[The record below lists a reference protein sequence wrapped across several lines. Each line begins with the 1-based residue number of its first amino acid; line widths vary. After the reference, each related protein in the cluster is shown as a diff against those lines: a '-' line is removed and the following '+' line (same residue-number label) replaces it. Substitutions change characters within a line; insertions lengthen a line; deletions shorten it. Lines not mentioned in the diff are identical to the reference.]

1 MMSSV
6 TENMRKTYL
15 QLRSIFR
22 RNLVEAELDEELR
35 FHLEYQTR
43 ENMARGME
51 DLEARR
57 RAFLALDGLE
67 RCKEE
72 CRDMRRVNLID
83 DLFKDLAY
91 AARTLRKSP
100 AFVAAAGA
108 TIALGIGA
116 STTVFSVVNAV
127 LLRPLPYRDST
138 RLVLVLRDNPARSA
152 GVAGFL
158 YSNADFMDLRRGTT
172 GLFEGLGGVAS
183 FRAFVPRED
192 GATEQIGKALVT
204 ANFFRL
210 LGARVVLGR
219 DFTEADAA
227 PEPPRPGILIP
238 NGSAAILSYEYWQR
252 RYGGNPGVLGTEM
265 PGSGQGG
272 PRIVGVLA
280 PGFRLFLPP
289 AYRVDAAPDF
299 FVANNGGYDASHRN
313 LLLAGA
319 IARLKAGITLP
330 QARERIRAMS
340 PELQKA
346 AFDRNA
352 VLKLESM
359 RGYLVKQER
368 PAILALMGSVI
379 FLMLIA
385 CGNVANLLLV
395 RASQREREL
404 AVRAALGGS
413 AWRLMRQMLAEAGL
427 ISALGT
433 LIGVALAWAGI
444 RELLRVAPA
453 NLPRI
458 ESTAVDW
465 HVLAFAALA
474 GLGAAAVFGLMPA
487 WRAVRPN
494 VIEILRGGGRSS
506 GSGSGRLT
514 RNVVVVAEVALSFV
528 LLVGSGLMLRSFLEL
543 QRVDPG
549 FDPHHV
555 LTFSVTRD
563 WPLTKQEGRLA
574 LLREIQTR
582 LRALPGVESV
592 TAGLFLPLTRS
603 AQPGSPAAPRPP
615 AALASSDGADF
626 QQVLPG
632 YFETLRTPLLA
643 GRTFTDQDNATGRNV
658 VIIDQFL
665 AARAFPNQPAVGKRI
680 RVPFPDM
687 PLAEVIGVAAP
698 QRSFSLA
705 DPGRETIY
713 FPEGA
718 VGIGVSRSWA
728 IRTAGDPAAMA
739 PAVRANLARIDP
751 ALVITKVQTMET
763 LVDRDQSGTRFS
775 LLLIGFFA
783 AIAVLLSAVGIY
795 GVLASAV
802 RQRTSE
808 MGIRMA
814 LGAAPARIFKTVVTQ
829 GLALSAA
836 GVALGLAAAFE
847 LTRALTSMLV
857 GIQPTDPAT
866 FAGITVLFFLIAALA
881 CWLPARRAASLDPAE
896 ALRAE

>member
-1 MMSSV
+1 MFSV
-6 TENMRKTYL
+6 TENMRKTFL
-15 QLRSIFR
+15 RLRSIFR
-22 RNLVEAELDEELR
+22 RNRVEEELDEELR

-43 ENMARGME
+43 ENKARGME
-51 DLEARR
+51 EREARR
-57 RAFLALDGLE
+57 QAFLTLDGLE

-83 DLFKDLAY
+83 DLFKDLAF
-91 AARTLRKSP
+91 AGRTLRKSP
-100 AFVAAAGA
+100 LFAAAAAA

-116 STTVFSVVNAV
+116 TAAVFSVVNAV
-127 LLRPLPYRDST
+127 LLRPLPYRDSA
-138 RLVLVLRDNPARSA
+138 RLVLVLRNNPAGSV
-152 GVAGFL
+152 GVGSFL

-172 GLFEGLGGVAS
+172 GLFEDMGGVAS

-219 DFTEADAA
+219 DFSEADAA
-227 PEPPRPGILIP
+227 PEPPRPGVLIP
-238 NGSAAILSYEYWQR
+238 TGSAAILSYEYWQR

-265 PGSGQGG
+265 PGSGEGG

-289 AYRVDAAPDF
+289 AYRVDAAADF
-299 FVANNGGYDASHRN
+299 YVANNGGYDTAHRN

-319 IARLKAGITLP
+319 IARLKPGVTLP
-330 QARERIRAMS
+330 QAQERIRAMS

-346 AFDRNA
+346 AFDRKA
-352 VLKLESM
+352 VLSIEPM
-359 RGYLVKQER
+359 RGYLVKQVR
-368 PAILALMGSVI
+368 PAILSLMGSVI

-385 CGNVANLLLV
+385 CANVANLLLV
-395 RASQREREL
+395 RTSQREREL

-413 AWRLMRQMLAEAGL
+413 AWRLLRQMLAEAL
-427 ISALGT
+427 LLSAVGT
-433 LIGVALAWAGI
+433 SMGVALAWAGV
-444 RELLRVAPA
+444 REFVRVAPA
-453 NLPRI
+453 NLPRV
-458 ESTAVDW
+458 ESTAIDW
-465 HVLAFAALA
+465 YVLAFAALA
-474 GLGAAAVFGLMPA
+474 GLAAAAVFGIMPA

-494 VIEILRGGGRSS
+494 VIEILRGGGRASA
-506 GSGSGRLT
+506 SGSGRLM
-514 RNVVVVAEVALSFV
+514 RNAVVVAEVALSFV
-528 LLVGSGLMLRSFLEL
+528 LLIGSGLMFRSFLEL

-549 FDPHHV
+549 FDPHRL
-555 LTFSVTRD
+555 LTFFVTRD
-563 WPLTKQEGRLA
+563 WPLMRQEGRLP
-574 LLREIQTR
+574 LLREMQTR

-603 AQPGSPAAPRPP
+603 AQPGRPAAPQPLPGPP
-615 AALASSDGADF
+615 SSEGADF
-626 QQVLPG
+626 QQALPG

-643 GRTFTDQDNATGRNV
+643 GRSFTEQDNAPGRNV

-680 RVPFPDM
+680 LVPFPDM
-687 PLAEVIGVAAP
+687 PVAEVIGVAAP

-728 IRTAGDPAAMA
+728 IRTAGDPSAIA
-739 PAVRANLARIDP
+739 PAVRATLARIDP
-751 ALVITKVQTMET
+751 ALVISKVQTMET
-763 LVDRDQSGTRFS
+763 LVERDQSGTRFS

-802 RQRTSE
+802 RQRTAE
-808 MGIRMA
+808 IGVRMA
-814 LGAAPARIFKTVVTQ
+814 LGATPAGIFKIVIAQ
-829 GLALSAA
+829 GMALSAA
-836 GVALGLAAAFE
+836 GVAIGLAAAFE
-847 LTRALTSMLV
+847 VTRALTSMLV
-857 GIQPTDPAT
+857 GVHPADPVT
-866 FAGITVLFFLIAALA
+866 FAAVTVLFLLIAALA
-881 CWLPARRAASLDPAE
+881 SWLPARRAAALDPVD